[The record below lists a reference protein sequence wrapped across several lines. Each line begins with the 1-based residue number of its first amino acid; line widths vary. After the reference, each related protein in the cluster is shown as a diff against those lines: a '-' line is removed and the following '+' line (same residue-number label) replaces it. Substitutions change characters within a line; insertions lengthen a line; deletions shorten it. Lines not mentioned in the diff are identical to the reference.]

1 MKIALINEN
10 SQAAKNEM
18 IAAALKKVVEP
29 MGYEVFN
36 YGMHGAEDAV
46 SLTYV
51 QNGILAA
58 VLLRLH
64 KIVIIQAVCGLLLL
78 TFLSIVFGSTVFT
91 RTPGIRQYQ
100 PEVFWSWKEI
110 LGIGTCG
117 RLGSTTG
124 DGLLQENLLNILLLF
139 PAGILLPGVTGRKLK
154 WWMGLLVGIAVSSAI
169 EISQLLLCRGLFEFD
184 DIIHNSLGCMLGS
197 LLGNRM
203 LRLVHGK

>member
-1 MKIALINEN
+1 MNTFFIIKQLFIH
-10 SQAAKNEM
+10 SQIDEKVLSGDSLFFYVSV
-18 IAAALKKVVEP
+18 ILFLKKERFTSDVSCNCIWFYCF
-29 MGYEVFN
+29 YEDS
-36 YGMHGAEDAV
+36 GDQAV
-46 SLTYV
+46 SLE
-51 QNGILAA
+51 I
-58 VLLRLH
+58 
-64 KIVIIQAVCGLLLL
+64 
-78 TFLSIVFGSTVFT
+78 
-91 RTPGIRQYQ
+91 
-100 PEVFWSWKEI
+100 FWSWKEI

-139 PAGILLPGVTGRKLK
+139 PAGILLPGLTGRKLK

>member
-1 MKIALINEN
+1 MDIYQIWTTYNPMWSEREIICFSVLMILVMVMVIHGIQKKKWN
-10 SQAAKNEM
+10 SIQGVA
-18 IAAALKKVVEP
+18 IVV
-29 MGYEVFN
+29 
-36 YGMHGAEDAV
+36 
-46 SLTYV
+46 L
-51 QNGILAA
+51 
-58 VLLRLH
+58 VL
-64 KIVIIQAVCGLLLL
+64 
-78 TFLSIVFGSTVFT
+78 FLGIVFGSTVFT

-110 LGIGTCG
+110 LGIGKCG

-139 PAGILLPGVTGRKLK
+139 PAGILLPGLTGRKLK

-184 DIIHNSLGCMLGS
+184 DIIHNSLGCMLGC

>member
-1 MKIALINEN
+1 MDIYQIIITHNRSWTIREIIAF
-10 SQAAKNEM
+10 A
-18 IAAALKKVVEP
+18 VVFL
-29 MGYEVFN
+29 MAVF
-36 YGMHGAEDAV
+36 
-46 SLTYV
+46 
-51 QNGILAA
+51 LAA

-78 TFLSIVFGSTVFT
+78 TFFAIVYFFSRKRGSLLTFLAIVFGSTVFT

-110 LGIGTCG
+110 LGIGACG

-139 PAGILLPGVTGRKLK
+139 PAGILLPGLTGRKLK

-184 DIIHNSLGCMLGS
+184 DIIHNSLGCMLGC

>member
-1 MKIALINEN
+1 MDIYQIIITHNRSWTIREIIAF
-10 SQAAKNEM
+10 A
-18 IAAALKKVVEP
+18 VVFL
-29 MGYEVFN
+29 MAVF
-36 YGMHGAEDAV
+36 
-46 SLTYV
+46 
-51 QNGILAA
+51 LAA

-139 PAGILLPGVTGRKLK
+139 PAGILLPGLTGRKLK

-197 LLGNRM
+197 LLGNRR